1 VSTAINLSLCII
13 KRDDVNV
20 ESCIDDFDLPQ
31 VEHSAQGGV
40 IASAAIVLDDC
51 RRVLVASAAWKTA
64 ATLQSAA

>member
-1 VSTAINLSLCII
+1 
-13 KRDDVNV
+13 V
-20 ESCIDDFDLPQ
+20 ESRIDDFDLPQ